1 MFVGVSTIS
10 ATISAMEHIPVPVTA
25 YGASKAALNSIVR
38 RLHFENA
45 EITSFVLHPGW
56 VC

>member
-38 RLHFENA
+38 RLHFENT

-56 VC
+56 VW